1 MSKFFIKKIVHA
13 KNFQEALAKLDKGEV
28 VEIWKE
34 EDKDPERV
42 MGFTHAIGH
51 HEPTREEPVEEEDEA

>member
-13 KNFQEALAKLDKGEV
+13 DNFSEALAKLETGEV

-34 EDKDPERV
+34 EDKDEKIV
-42 MGFTHAIGH
+42 GFTHAIGSY
-51 HEPTREEPVEEEDEA
+51 EPTREEPEEEE